1 MDKKIKPI
9 AYWEFRFKYFLKSK
23 APVHGSEE
31 MIFLGGFLSFLIDV
45 ITIIAMFWPLTGQLS
60 APVNYYVGF
69 VFLAAIWRPLGY
81 LKYRISYYREHR
93 YDANA

>member
-1 MDKKIKPI
+1 MEKKITPI
-9 AYWEFRFKYFLKSK
+9 AYWEFRFKYLLKRK

-31 MIFLGGFLSFLIDV
+31 MISLGGFLSFLIDV

-60 APVNYYVGF
+60 APVNCYVGV

-81 LKYRISYYREHR
+81 LQYRIGFYREHR
-93 YDANA
+93 YDADV